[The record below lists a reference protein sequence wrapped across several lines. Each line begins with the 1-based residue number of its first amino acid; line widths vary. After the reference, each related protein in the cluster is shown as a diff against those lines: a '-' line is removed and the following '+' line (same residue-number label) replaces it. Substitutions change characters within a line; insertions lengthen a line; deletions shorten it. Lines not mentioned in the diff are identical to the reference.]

1 MVLTGCFRFFK
12 NKWIANLMTLL
23 LIILSAS
30 LAAEQTELMQHKID
44 SSQYSQALGD
54 TVSQPGSH
62 IMVVFQDSKSRY
74 WFGSWETGL
83 YRFDGKII
91 VNFTTKHG
99 LPGNRIEEIKEDKF
113 GNIFINTSAGLC
125 KYDGRKI
132 ITIPEPINR
141 MSEWNLQPDDLW
153 FKSRK
158 IGYVNRYDG
167 KFLHTLKVPKSIVG
181 EEYLKKNPNAYDSY
195 GIYCIYRD
203 RKGHIWFGM
212 SLLGTFRYDGKT
224 FDWISE
230 PDLTELHGGPAN
242 GVRSII
248 EDREGYFWFNSEYR
262 YKVLDRKTI
271 GTESFYER
279 HKSIGSLDGNK
290 AGNMNEYLSI
300 TKDNDYNL
308 WIATYRDGVW
318 KYDGNEIRHYSI
330 QENGKDINLFY
341 IYNDKIGNI
350 WIGTHQNGVWKLKGE
365 KFERFHL
372 K

>member
-1 MVLTGCFRFFK
+1 MEMVLTGCFRFFK
-12 NKWIANLMTLL
+12 NKWIANLLMQLL
-23 LIILSAS
+23 LILSAS
-30 LAAEQTELMQHKID
+30 FAAEQKELMQYKID

-54 TVSQPGSH
+54 TVSQPGSN
-62 IMVVFQDSKSRY
+62 IMVVFQDSKYRY

-83 YRFDGKII
+83 YTFDGKTI

-99 LPGNRIEEIKEDKF
+99 LPGNRIEEIREDKF
-113 GNIFINTSAGLC
+113 GNIFINTNAGLC
-125 KYDGRKI
+125 KYDGREI
-132 ITIPEPINR
+132 ISIPEPINYT
-141 MSEWNLQPDDLW
+141 SQWNLQPDDLW

-158 IGYVNRYDG
+158 MGYVNRYDG

-181 EEYLKKNPNAYDSY
+181 EEYLKSHPNAYDPY
-195 GIYCIYRD
+195 GIYYIYRD
-203 RKGHIWFGM
+203 SKGHIWFGM

-271 GTESFYER
+271 GTEPFYEK

-300 TKDNDYNL
+300 TKDNDNNL
-308 WIATYRDGVW
+308 WIATYRNGVW
-318 KYDGNEIRHYSI
+318 KYDGKEIRHYSI

-350 WIGTHQNGVWKLKGE
+350 WLGTHQNGIWKLKE
-365 KFERFHL
+365 EVFKKL
-372 K
+372 